1 MIPELDAAIYARINN
16 PTVLSVFEEWK
27 NRGLL
32 FLAQEFLGQL
42 EPETAIPIF
51 HSFVTHVYKEK
62 GLFIEVLGKNL
73 GISSNIRKPLAVSA
87 DMLWAISLMF
97 DDIEDEDTIRGNL
110 QTCWVKFGKR
120 QTLAAASNGTKK
132 LLEYLTEKV
141 GNPTVADSCTKY
153 IQIGLRSL
161 RAHRLM
167 DLETPVGII
176 THNYEN
182 RCDFHGTFQLGAMWA
197 ESQNED
203 HKFKLAISGLRL
215 FNRAGQLI
223 NDIKDF
229 TGGDL
234 YGRSFSDIRR
244 GVPTVP
250 LSYLYHLLS
259 PADKSTLST
268 LFGKGIIT
276 PSDSIVIS
284 ELVTKSNVLRN
295 TLVRIAD
302 CYQDSIA
309 QLAEV
314 VSPQDL
320 SWFQGWTEYKQTNLI
335 QQLLTH
341 D

>member
-1 MIPELDAAIYARINN
+1 MIPELDTAIYARINA

-32 FLAQEFLGQL
+32 FLTQEFLGRL
-42 EPETAIPIF
+42 EPETAIPIH
-51 HSFVTHVYKEK
+51 HSFVTHVHKEK
-62 GLFIEVLGKNL
+62 GLFVEVLGKNL
-73 GISSNIRKPLAVSA
+73 GINSDIRKPLAVSA

-97 DDIEDEDTIRGNL
+97 DDIEDEDTMRGNL
-110 QTCWVKFGKR
+110 QTCWVKFGKQ
-120 QTLAAASNGTKK
+120 QTLAAALNGTKK

-141 GNPTVADSCTKY
+141 GNSTVASSCTRY

-161 RAHRLM
+161 REHRLM

-176 THNYEN
+176 TRNYEN
-182 RCDFHGTFQLGAMWA
+182 RCDFHGTFQLSAMWT
-197 ESQNED
+197 ESQED
-203 HKFKLAISGLRL
+203 QKFKLAISGLRL
-215 FNRAGQLI
+215 FNQGGQLI
-223 NDIKDF
+223 NDLKDF
-229 TGGDL
+229 TDGDL

-244 GVPTVP
+244 GVPTIP
-250 LSYLYHLLS
+250 LSYLYNLLS
-259 PADKSTLST
+259 PTDRSTL
-268 LFGKGIIT
+268 LAFFGKGTIT
-276 PSDSIVIS
+276 PTDSMVIN

-295 TLVRIAD
+295 TLARIAD
-302 CYQDSIA
+302 CYRDSIA

-320 SWFQGWTEYKQTNLI
+320 SWFQKWAEYKQKNLV